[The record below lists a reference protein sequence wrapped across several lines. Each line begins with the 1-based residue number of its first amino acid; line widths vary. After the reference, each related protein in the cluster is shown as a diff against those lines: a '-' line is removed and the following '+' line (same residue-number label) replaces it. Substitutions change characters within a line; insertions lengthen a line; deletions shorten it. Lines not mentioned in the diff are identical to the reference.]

1 MSLISCEIIL
11 ILISSSTYV
20 ITNTTGEGTFA
31 ITDTNH
37 YVPVVTLLTW
47 YNVKMLEQLKSG
59 FKRAINWNKYLSK
72 VSTER
77 QKPYSTDPSFEGVN
91 RLFALSF
98 EDNVVRNGHRRYFI
112 PTLEI
117 KDYNILTDG
126 KNYFDN
132 IQKVSTG

>member
-1 MSLISCEIIL
+1 MS
-11 ILISSSTYV
+11 
-20 ITNTTGEGTFA
+20 
-31 ITDTNH
+31 
-37 YVPVVTLLTW
+37 
-47 YNVKMLEQLKSG
+47 K
-59 FKRAINWNKYLSK
+59 
-72 VSTER
+72 ER

-126 KNYFDN
+126 KNSFDN